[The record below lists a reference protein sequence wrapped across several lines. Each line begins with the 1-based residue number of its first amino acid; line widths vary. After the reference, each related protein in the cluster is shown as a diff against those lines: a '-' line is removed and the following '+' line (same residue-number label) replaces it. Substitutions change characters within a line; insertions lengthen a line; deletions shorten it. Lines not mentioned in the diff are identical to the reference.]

1 MSEDLS
7 FILNHLGEE
16 RDKYYHA
23 VSPPVIQTSNFAFPD
38 VASMQA
44 AMKDEMGHYLYSR
57 GNNPTVE
64 ILRKKL
70 AALENTEDA
79 LVFSSGASAITATIV
94 SFVEQGNHVVCVRNP
109 YSWTKH
115 LLESFL
121 PRFGVTSTWVDG
133 RDLSEIE
140 AAIQPHT
147 KVLYLESPN
156 TMTFGLQDLKACA
169 ELARRRGVVTCVDN
183 SHCSPVFQ
191 NPASFGIDLVLHSG
205 TKYLNGHSDVVAGVV
220 CGSRENIRKIVDRT
234 FLVWGPLLGPHDAAL
249 MIRGLR
255 TLPLRLQRSHENA
268 RFLVEKLK
276 KHPDVEKVLWPF
288 DPEFD
293 QAELAA
299 RQMKGS
305 GGLFSVLL
313 REKDS
318 SRIIRFVNALH
329 RFLLA
334 VSWGGHE
341 SLVFPMAAL
350 YDLPGRPDPSFPVN
364 LVRFYAGLEEPEVL
378 WQDLETGL
386 KSLH

>member
-16 RDKYYHA
+16 REKYFHA

-38 VASMQA
+38 VASLQKAMQ
-44 AMKDEMGHYLYSR
+44 DEMGHHLYSR

-70 AALENTEDA
+70 AALEKTEDA
-79 LVFSSGASAITATIV
+79 LVFSSGASAITATVV
-94 SFVEQGNHVVCVRNP
+94 SFVAQGDHVVCVRNP

-115 LLESFL
+115 LLESYL
-121 PRFGVTSTWVDG
+121 PRFGVTCSWVDG
-133 RDLSEIE
+133 DDWAEIE
-140 AAIQPHT
+140 AAFRPET
-147 KVLYLESPN
+147 KVLFLESPN
-156 TMTFGLQDLKACA
+156 TMTFGLQDLAACA
-169 ELARRRGVVTCVDN
+169 ALARSRGVITCVDN

-191 NPASFGIDLVLHSG
+191 NPATFGIDLILHSG

-220 CGSRENIRKIVDRT
+220 CGSNEHIRRIVDRT
-234 FLVWGPLLGPHDAAL
+234 FLVWGPVLGPHDAAL

-255 TLPLRLQRSHENA
+255 TLPLRVRRSHENA
-268 RFLVEKLK
+268 RLLVEKLK
-276 KHPDVEKVLWPF
+276 KHPDIEKVIWPF
-288 DPEFD
+288 DPDFP
-293 QAELAA
+293 QAELAS

-305 GGLFSVLL
+305 GGLFSVFL
-313 REKDS
+313 RSKNKQE
-318 SRIIRFVNALH
+318 IFRFVDGLQ

-341 SLVFPMAAL
+341 SLVFPMAAVH
-350 YDLPGRPDPSFPVN
+350 DLPGRPDPVFPVN
-364 LVRFYAGLEEPEVL
+364 LVRFYAGLEEPDVL
-378 WQDLETGL
+378 WQDLEAGL